1 MKNKTTFFVALISL
15 FTVVS
20 VNAQVYSDDFESST
34 NVPNGWKTANF
45 VGGPA
50 NSTLS
55 INTESL
61 MTGANALKLNITA
74 NVGNWFENVAGYSFS
89 ATIADE
95 YDITF
100 DAKASADISI
110 PARLNTDGDK
120 GQTAILSKVLN
131 LTTASQ
137 HFTLSTTSGCTMT
150 MNYLFW
156 FELNNQSAGTA
167 IYIDNFSVKKKGVT
181 GINGASKINISY
193 YPNPAKDFVLINGQK
208 EGEKVAIYSLA
219 GQLVLSSVIDGK
231 PLSLKNVNTGAYLL
245 KVGDT
250 TQKLMIKK

>member
-1 MKNKTTFFVALISL
+1 MKMKTTFFVALL

-34 NVPNGWKTANF
+34 DVPSGWKAENFTGSANT
-45 VGGPA
+45 
-50 NSTLS
+50 TLS
-55 INTESL
+55 INTASELTGVNSL
-61 MTGANALKLNITA
+61 EFDITA
-74 NVGNWFENVAGYSFS
+74 NVGDWFANIAGYSFP

-95 YDITF
+95 YNITF

-110 PARLNTDGDK
+110 PAKLNTDGND
-120 GQTAILSKVLN
+120 GQTEIISETLN

-150 MNYLFW
+150 KNYLFW
-156 FELNNQSAGTA
+156 LELNNQSVGTA
-167 IYIDNFSVKKKGVT
+167 IYIDNFSLSKKGTT
-181 GINGASKINISY
+181 GINDVSKININY
-193 YPNPAKDFVLINGQK
+193 FPNPAKDFVLINGKK
-208 EGEKVAIYSLA
+208 EGDAVAIYSLD

-231 PLSLKNVNTGAYLL
+231 PLSLKNINTGAYLL

-250 TQKLMIKK
+250 TQKLIIKK